1 MQVITGW
8 ELGTG
13 PCGTN
18 CKVNRIGTSTL
29 DTRRLMGTVN
39 FGNFTWDSTINRT
52 TISGI
57 SLNDVVTNTMQEAVL
72 DVSESE
78 QWEQVIATFTLELNG
93 TFELDIK

>member
-18 CKVNRIGTSTL
+18 CKANRVGTSTL
-29 DTRRLMGTVN
+29 AYRRLNDKVN
-39 FGNFTWDSTINRT
+39 FGNYTLDAKVNSNSVFDISIN
-52 TISGI
+52 
-57 SLNDVVTNTMQEAVL
+57 DKVMNTMQESVL

-78 QWEQVIATFTLELNG
+78 KWEQVIATFAFELNG
-93 TFELDIK
+93 TVEVDIR